1 MHQWVGSI
9 YGLSDNCCVFVRVFS
24 FSVFWFS
31 CPVACF
37 GVLITSGLLS
47 IVHEDTPGLDLE
59 LSYEVMEGV
68 SYSGRGV
75 ASIVCSASVY
85 IYPLRSPYGVQVW
98 PSVCI
103 SLYVSFFFFLRQ

>member
-1 MHQWVGSI
+1 MKI
-9 YGLSDNCCVFVRVFS
+9 
-24 FSVFWFS
+24 
-31 CPVACF
+31 P
-37 GVLITSGLLS
+37 
-47 IVHEDTPGLDLE
+47 PGLDLE

-98 PSVCI
+98 PSVYFIIC
-103 SLYVSFFFFLRQ
+103 VFFFSATVRIQLATSCG

>member
-1 MHQWVGSI
+1 M
-9 YGLSDNCCVFVRVFS
+9 
-24 FSVFWFS
+24 
-31 CPVACF
+31 
-37 GVLITSGLLS
+37 
-47 IVHEDTPGLDLE
+47 HEDTPGLDLE

-98 PSVCI
+98 PSVYFIIC
-103 SLYVSFFFFLRQ
+103 VFFFCDSEDSISNQLRVK